1 MTASIMRT
9 RFLKGFFAAALCAA
23 ALGSCASG
31 PLVVREGLS
40 PAELTQSAQDAYDR
54 GRYGDAQVYY
64 ETILTRFPN
73 DLPAVCGAEYE
84 IAFINYKQKNYDEAK
99 AGFRALLERY
109 KSADAALL
117 PAQYKVLGEKILAK
131 IELENK

>member
-1 MTASIMRT
+1 MAASHSRA
-9 RFLKGFFAAALCAA
+9 RLLKGIFAVAIAVSAL
-23 ALGSCASG
+23 LSCASG
-31 PLVVREGLS
+31 PLVIKEGLS
-40 PAELTQSAQDAYDR
+40 PAELIQNAQDAYDR
-54 GRYGDAQVYY
+54 GRYDDAQTYY
-64 ETILTRFPN
+64 RTILARFPN

-84 IAFINYKQKNYDEAK
+84 LAFIDYKRKNYTEAK

-131 IELENK
+131 IELDNK